1 MPPSY
6 VALKAVLGLS
16 TQFLEGSFGFVSP
29 NLVPASARHQPYLC
43 TAPNVISA
51 LSEYGLGPPQLSDS
65 SVQRILYLGSTDKN
79 ADDDAVEQVQSV
91 VSGDASIFRRM
102 FEL

>member
-1 MPPSY
+1 M
-6 VALKAVLGLS
+6 K
-16 TQFLEGSFGFVSP
+16 
-29 NLVPASARHQPYLC
+29 
-43 TAPNVISA
+43 I
-51 LSEYGLGPPQLSDS
+51 
-65 SVQRILYLGSTDKN
+65 